1 MADEPSLVIS
11 HPSIA
16 GTTFLLHVLNMHP
29 EGESPRS
36 CVGASSSA
44 LTCMVEVEIHPGEFC
59 NIAGPDGAE
68 RLTSWLNS
76 TTSSI
81 SVSSSRN
88 PKYGL
93 KCPTIVRD
101 TLPLLNLQKL
111 SNETKLVIG
120 VRHPARW
127 FEVRRK
133 TGCIVFYSNLYI
145 NPVRTVILQ
154 LPSTRTPQSKA
165 KWDDSC
171 SNRVD
176 GRNKGLA

>member
-1 MADEPSLVIS
+1 MSL
-11 HPSIA
+11 
-16 GTTFLLHVLNMHP
+16 
-29 EGESPRS
+29 
-36 CVGASSSA
+36 SSSIVRWCK
-44 LTCMVEVEIHPGEFC
+44 LFCTDMRMIEVEMHPGEFC
-59 NIAGPDGAE
+59 GIAGPDGAE
-68 RLTSWLNS
+68 QLTSWLNS

-101 TLPLLNLQKL
+101 TLPLQNLKQL

-133 TGCIVFYSNLYI
+133 SG
-145 NPVRTVILQ
+145 
-154 LPSTRTPQSKA
+154 
-165 KWDDSC
+165 
-171 SNRVD
+171 
-176 GRNKGLA
+176 